1 MSKNKAVKLHC
12 ILYLVSLS
20 WAVWVPC
27 TSRIRFLLKMMLYP
41 GQTTMLVSKNYS
53 RETKHCHASLV
64 DRHFVGCL
72 ETPRGLSFR
81 DTQGSEFWGV
91 WVFETPRG
99 LSFVGVWVFETPR
112 GLSFVG
118 VWGLSFRG
126 LSFRD
131 TPILS
136 IWTQSETKTRDQR
149 TSNAYLLLAGD
160 MKSPS
165 SSSRGDE
172 NILKYVN

>member
-72 ETPRGLSFR
+72 ETPRGLSF
-81 DTQGSEFWGV
+81 
-91 WVFETPRG
+91 
-99 LSFVGVWVFETPR
+99 VGVWVFETPR
-112 GLSFVG
+112 GLSFEGSEFSRHPG
-118 VWGLSFRG
+118 VWVLWG

-131 TPILS
+131 T
-136 IWTQSETKTRDQR
+136 QGSEFCRGLRSEFSRSEFSRHPHFVDL
-149 TSNAYLLLAGD
+149 NA
-160 MKSPS
+160 KWNKNERSK
-165 SSSRGDE
+165 
-172 NILKYVN
+172 NI

>member
-53 RETKHCHASLV
+53 RQTKHCHASLV

-72 ETPRGLSFR
+72 
-81 DTQGSEFWGV
+81 
-91 WVFETPRG
+91 ETPRG

-118 VWGLSFRG
+118 VWG